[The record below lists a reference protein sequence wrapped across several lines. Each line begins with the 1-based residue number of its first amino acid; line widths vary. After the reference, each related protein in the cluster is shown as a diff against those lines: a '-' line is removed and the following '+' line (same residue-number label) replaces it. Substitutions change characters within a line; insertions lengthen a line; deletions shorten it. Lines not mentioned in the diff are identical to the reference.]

1 MAIPFADRVHAGRQ
15 LAHHLGRY
23 RSRPGLIVLGLPRGG
38 IPVAAEVARGL
49 QAPLEVFVVRKLGVP
64 GQEELA
70 MGAVASGGVRVLQ
83 PDTIATL
90 RITEEAIAAV
100 TRAEEGELER
110 RDRMYRGDRPFPAL
124 RGATVIVVDDGVATG
139 ATMLAALQAIRQQR
153 PAVLV
158 AAAPVM
164 APQAYRQLARVADTV
179 VALLVPDDFG
189 AVGAWYG
196 DFGQT
201 SDDEVLA
208 ALGRSEP
215 EAHSIAP

>member
-1 MAIPFADRVHAGRQ
+1 MTIPFADRSHAGRQ

-23 RSRPGLIVLGLPRGG
+23 RARPGLIILGLPRGG
-38 IPVAAEVARGL
+38 IPVAVEVARGL
-49 QAPLEVFVVRKLGVP
+49 HAPLEAFVVRKLGVP
-64 GQEELA
+64 GHEELA
-70 MGAVASGGVRVLQ
+70 MGAVASGGIRVLRSE
-83 PDTIATL
+83 TIAAL
-90 RITEEAIAAV
+90 RIPEAVIEAV
-100 TRAEEGELER
+100 TIAERAELER

-139 ATMLAALQAIRQQR
+139 ASMLAALQAIRQQG

-164 APQAYRQLARVADTV
+164 SVEAYRQLARTADSV

-201 SDDEVLA
+201 SDEEVLA
-208 ALGRSEP
+208 ALGRSE
-215 EAHSIAP
+215 AVGHAPS